1 MRTDAAPVP
10 AWDPPQDP
18 LCASAL
24 AAFDAA
30 EVRRIIATAAQRGWS
45 QAEVSRPHEVDRSYR
60 SAQLRWLHRH
70 DAGWVF
76 ERLELLTGQLNRDGF
91 GFHLAGF
98 HDPLQLTRYD
108 VEGGGHYDWHMD
120 RAPPDD
126 GKPARKLTVVVQL
139 TESAAYQGGDLQTLT
154 GREPRSLS
162 RALGAVH
169 VFPSFVLHRVTPVT
183 AGTRTSL
190 VGWLVGDRF
199 R

>member
-1 MRTDAAPVP
+1 MRTDSAPV
-10 AWDPPQDP
+10 AALDPPQDL

-24 AAFDAA
+24 AAFDAD
-30 EVRRIIATAAQRGWS
+30 EVRRIIATAPERGWS
-45 QAEVSRPHEVDRSYR
+45 QAEVSAAHEVDRSYR
-60 SAQLRWLHRH
+60 SAHLRWLHRH
-70 DAGWVF
+70 DAGWLF
-76 ERLELLTGQLNRDGF
+76 ERLEALSGQLNRDAF

-108 VEGGGHYDWHMD
+108 AEGGGHYDWHMD
-120 RAPPDD
+120 RTLPDD

-139 TESAAYQGGDLQTLT
+139 ADPAAYEGGDLQMLT
-154 GREPRSLS
+154 GRKPKPLS

-169 VFPSFVLHRVTPVT
+169 VFPSFVLHRVTKVT

-190 VGWLVGDRF
+190 VGWIVGDRF